1 MLGTVAS
8 RQRPVEFCPHCQ
20 ESFPAG
26 RPACPHCGSDAE
38 TGWSREGITGEAH
51 GIPETFTEEDY
62 DDVLRGIG
70 ALPPKQRYPTWIVVT
85 AIIAL
90 IAFAVVFTL

>member
-1 MLGTVAS
+1 MFG
-8 RQRPVEFCPHCQ
+8 RRRPRGIEHCPHCG

-26 RPACPHCGSDAE
+26 RFACPHCGSDAE

-51 GIPETFTEEDY
+51 GLPDEFTDDDY

-70 ALPPKQRYPTWIVVT
+70 AAPPRQRFPVWVV
-85 AIIAL
+85 AAAAIAL
-90 IAFAVVFTL
+90 LAFAIAFVF